1 MVPHLPFSIAIV
13 ALTICPVCPSASERR
28 RLCDESRDKELGDEG
43 NFSVRVPVT
52 SLQMGMRITPL
63 KIAFPNIIV

>member
-1 MVPHLPFSIAIV
+1 MVPRLPFSIAIV
-13 ALTICPVCPSASERR
+13 ALTIYPVCPSTSGRR
-28 RLCDESRDKELGDEG
+28 RLCGESRDKELGDEG

-63 KIAFPNIIV
+63 KFAFPNIIV